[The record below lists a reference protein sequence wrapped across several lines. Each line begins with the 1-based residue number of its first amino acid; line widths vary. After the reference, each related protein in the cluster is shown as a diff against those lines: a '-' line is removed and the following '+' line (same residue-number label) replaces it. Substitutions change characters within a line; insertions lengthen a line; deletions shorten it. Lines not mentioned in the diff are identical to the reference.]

1 MLPDPRLPLTT
12 LSNYAIRPLGDEEL
26 GLLEQHIPFDW
37 ANLKKHRQRLEK
49 QREGKAAY
57 LVAWIGSRPLGHAL
71 IEWDGTDDPPIADK
85 MRGCPDLQDIFVCP
99 DFRSRGIGT
108 RLLTAADHLA
118 RLRGYGRVGMGVDI
132 TNTRA
137 RALYDR
143 RGYRDA
149 GSGEYQIRWKYTDRN
164 GEERWAEECCNYLIK
179 DI

>member
-1 MLPDPRLPLTT
+1 
-12 LSNYAIRPLGDEEL
+12 
-26 GLLEQHIPFDW
+26 
-37 ANLKKHRQRLEK
+37 
-49 QREGKAAY
+49 
-57 LVAWIGSRPLGHAL
+57 
-71 IEWDGTDDPPIADK
+71 

-108 RLLTAADHLA
+108 RLLTAAEHLA